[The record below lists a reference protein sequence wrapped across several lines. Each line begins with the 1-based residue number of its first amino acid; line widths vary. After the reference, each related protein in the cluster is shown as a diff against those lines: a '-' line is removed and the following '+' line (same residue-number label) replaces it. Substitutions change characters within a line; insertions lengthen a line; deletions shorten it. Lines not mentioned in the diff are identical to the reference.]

1 MELFK
6 NFQSDDLKD
15 KHIRATPE
23 VPKRVSVY
31 DAIIV
36 MTGNKKARDVWYS
49 LCEVHSDVA
58 ALAGNFKFPGQGQ
71 RDTPVVGAK
80 GLVTIMNLLQGERAA
95 KFRAAEADV
104 LVRYLG
110 GDLSL
115 IQEVQGIRQAQQQ
128 LPQDHPAR
136 IFGEQVE
143 AVKQLGDLTE
153 TKEHL
158 GIMLDRAEK
167 LVAIKPDLQ
176 ETSGLLNEFPFE
188 KFGTF
193 LKMRCQEMTI
203 RQQEVGLKRDEV
215 ALKREECDLED
226 RQLGTKRKRFEL
238 TQQED
243 EHGLRMKREGAELDD
258 RSAKR
263 RRFDKETD
271 DGITISAILAELA
284 KSAGNGQAFIKKA
297 EELGVRL
304 RAFNEFTESLIPGTR
319 SPRRYRSDAAQQIG
333 EAIKKWVAAAQPA
346 ANSGIKKY
354 FAQQQQAAA
363 PVADADLYD

>member
-6 NFQSDDLKD
+6 NFQSNDLKD
-15 KHIRATPE
+15 QHIRVTTD
-23 VPKRVSVY
+23 VPRRVSVI
-31 DAIIV
+31 DTIGVI
-36 MTGNKKARDVWYS
+36 TFNKCPKKTWSELQKNYPD
-49 LCEVHSDVA
+49 EVQDLHY
-58 ALAGNFKFPGQGQ
+58 FKFPGKGQ

-167 LVAIKPDLQ
+167 LVSIRPELK

-193 LKMRCQEMTI
+193 LKMRCQEI
-203 RQQEVGLKRDEV
+203 
-215 ALKREECDLED
+215 AIKREECDLED